1 MIEKVL
7 LLAKVA
13 ERKKKRSRRKRR
25 IQTEKTKTTF
35 RKWTPVVDANGADA
49 ESRPRGREGCAY
61 ECAEEDEGA
70 DGGGGGGGGA

>member
-1 MIEKVL
+1 M
-7 LLAKVA
+7 
-13 ERKKKRSRRKRR
+13 
-25 IQTEKTKTTF
+25 TTF

-70 DGGGGGGGGA
+70 DGGGGGA